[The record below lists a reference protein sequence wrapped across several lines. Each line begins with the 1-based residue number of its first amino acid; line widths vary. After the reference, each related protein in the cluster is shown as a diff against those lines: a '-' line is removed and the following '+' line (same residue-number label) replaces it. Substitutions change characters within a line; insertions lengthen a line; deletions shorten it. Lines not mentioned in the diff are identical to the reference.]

1 MPNYQKTKLACY
13 LGFITQAI
21 TANFAPLL
29 FLEFHH
35 DYDISLGNIAL
46 ISTCFFFTQLL
57 VDAFC
62 AKYVD
67 RIGYRTCIVSSEI
80 CAAAGLVGLAFL
92 PDLLPNPFI
101 GIMCSVIIY
110 AIGSGLIEVLC
121 SPIVEACP
129 FENKEATMS
138 LLHSFYCW
146 GSVGVILLSTLFLQ
160 LFGKGSWTVL
170 ALLWALLP
178 LANALW
184 FTKVP
189 IAHLTEEGEGL
200 PLGKLLTNKLFWIFA
215 ALMFAAGA
223 CELSMSQWASA
234 FAESGLGV
242 SKTVGD
248 LAGPCLFAVLMGC
261 ARVIYA
267 KFGDRLN
274 LLNTQML
281 SAGLC
286 VVAYLL
292 AALSPNPLLALL
304 GCGLCGL
311 SVGILWPGTI
321 SVASRSLPKG
331 GTAMFALL
339 ALFGDLGCSGGP
351 TLVGMVSGA
360 FGGELKTGL
369 LFAVVFP
376 VFLIAAALACKRALR
391 HRKAQCLGSQFAP
404 GGGG

>member
-1 MPNYQKTKLACY
+1 MNIRKNYNHTLNACY
-13 LGFITQAI
+13 LGYITQAI
-21 TANFAPLL
+21 VNNFAPLL
-29 FLEFHH
+29 FLTFQSTYE
-35 DYDISLGNIAL
+35 ISLDKIAL
-46 ISTCFFFTQLL
+46 LVSFNFGVQLI
-57 VDAFC
+57 VDLLA

-67 RIGYRTCIVSSEI
+67 KIGYRNSVV
-80 CAAAGLVGLAFL
+80 AAHIFGAVGLVGLAVFPSVF
-92 PDLLPNPFI
+92 PDAYAGLLLAVF
-101 GIMCSVIIY
+101 CY
-110 AIGSGLIEVLC
+110 AIGGGLIEVLI
-121 SPIVEACP
+121 SPIVEALP
-129 FENKEATMS
+129 NDQKASAMS

-304 GCGLCGL
+304 GVEGASTRVESLDD
-311 SVGILWPGTI
+311 VAAVWNAQTVTPMGTNI
-321 SVASRSLPKG
+321 QFVFFRNPATGDVWVRVLHNERDARLPIP
-331 GTAMFALL
+331 
-339 ALFGDLGCSGGP
+339 GGP
-351 TLVGMVSGA
+351 YYPWK
-360 FGGELKTGL
+360 ELKKHCESLYFTSDS
-369 LFAVVFP
+369 P
-376 VFLIAAALACKRALR
+376 
-391 HRKAQCLGSQFAP
+391 AP
-404 GGGG
+404 DAD